1 MRGPAVRERGLAA
14 RKPTQAARHGEPEV
28 EISRVRLLLSLVVG
42 VVAVSFAAI
51 LIRVAQAAGMP
62 TLPIAAWRLTFAS
75 AILLPYAWFTRRTE
89 MRGLVRREWLLL
101 ALSGVFL
108 GLHFATWIG
117 SLGLTSVASSVVL
130 VSMGPVFVGLGS
142 WLFLRERP
150 SALLASGI
158 VLAAVGSILIS
169 WGDLGK
175 GQDQLLGD
183 LLALTGAIMVA
194 GYLMIGRR
202 VRGHLSLTTYIAL
215 VYGVAMLT
223 LLAIVLVSGQ
233 PMVGYSPLAYAWVLA
248 LALGPQIVG
257 HSTLNWALRYLSAT
271 LVAIIT
277 LAEPIGSGVL
287 AYVLLGEAVTWS
299 TGVGAVLVLAG
310 IYIASRAEVASASR
324 RVVAEGGPAA

>member
-1 MRGPAVRERGLAA
+1 M
-14 RKPTQAARHGEPEV
+14 
-28 EISRVRLLLSLVVG
+28 EISRVRLLFSLAVG

-51 LIRVAQAAGMP
+51 LIRFAQAAGMP
-62 TLPIAAWRLTFAS
+62 TLPIAAWRLTLAS
-75 AILLPYAWFTRRTE
+75 AVLLPYAWFTRRAE
-89 MRGLVRREWLLL
+89 MRQLVRHEWILL

-150 SALLASGI
+150 SSLLALGI
-158 VLAAVGSILIS
+158 VLAAAGSLLIS
-169 WGDLGK
+169 WGDLGQ
-175 GQDQLLGD
+175 GQDHLLGD

-194 GYLMIGRR
+194 GYLMIGRK
-202 VRGHLSLTTYIAL
+202 VRGHLSLATYIAL

-233 PMVGYSPLAYAWVLA
+233 PMVGYSPVAYAWVLA

-271 LVAIIT
+271 FVAIIT
-277 LAEPIGSGVL
+277 LTEPIGSGIL
-287 AYVLLGEAVTWS
+287 AYVLLGEPITWS
-299 TGVGAVLVLAG
+299 TGLGGALVLAG
-310 IYIASRAEVASASR
+310 IYIASRAELASASR
-324 RVVAEGGPAA
+324 HASAA